1 VTVTS
6 RSGAIGDQRA
16 SEVDKREMVLCE
28 HLPADA
34 ERAEVVVPAVGT
46 LDDPAPRPTDLA
58 ALLLLTTSTKVQLDS
73 AARDLACG
81 IVVVVPFVEA
91 EIPRSAWTA
100 RCMEWNSV
108 ERLPGKPLVVD
119 VGAGQRD
126 SDGNTTPV
134 GQDVAFRA
142 KFSTICRIGPGEA
155 PPLGAFTEALS
166 REHQFQSIPRFSS

>member
-1 VTVTS
+1 
-6 RSGAIGDQRA
+6 
-16 SEVDKREMVLCE
+16 MVLCE
-28 HLPADA
+28 HLPANA
-34 ERAEVVVPAVGT
+34 ERAEVVMPAVGA
-46 LDDPAPRPTDLA
+46 LDDPASRPTGLA
-58 ALLLLTTSTKVQLDS
+58 APLLLATPTKVQLDP

-81 IVVVVPFVEA
+81 VVVVVAFVEA

-100 RCMEWNSV
+100 RCTELNSV
-108 ERLPGKPLVVD
+108 ERLPGKPLVVN

-126 SDGNTTPV
+126 GDGNATPV
-134 GQDVAFRA
+134 GEDVAFRA